1 MQKTV
6 NIDQAKEHLLALIA
20 EAMAGNDI
28 VIARNGEPWVRLVP
42 VRQPKRIELG
52 FLSGVGL
59 GTLEFDDVAD
69 MDEWEAEWDGFYPA
83 DASAS
88 R

>member
-1 MQKTV
+1 VQKTV

-52 FLSGVGL
+52 FLSGVGS
-59 GTLEFDDVAD
+59 
-69 MDEWEAEWDGFYPA
+69 WDP
-83 DASAS
+83 
-88 R
+88 RVR